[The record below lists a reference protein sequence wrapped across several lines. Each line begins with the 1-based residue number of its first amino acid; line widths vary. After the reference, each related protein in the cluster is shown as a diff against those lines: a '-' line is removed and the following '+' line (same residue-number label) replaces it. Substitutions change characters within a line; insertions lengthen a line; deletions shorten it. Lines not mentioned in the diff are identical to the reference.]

1 MKRRS
6 FLLALISA
14 PFCPAATS
22 AVVPT
27 SERSPLVFKD
37 GVMRLATADIGTVD
51 AGRLRA
57 RNGKMKIDLNSG
69 TIEILS

>member
-27 SERSPLVFKD
+27 SERSPLKD

-57 RNGKMKIDLNSG
+57 RNCKMKIDLNSG

>member
-14 PFCPAATS
+14 PFVPAVTS

-27 SERSPLVFKD
+27 SERSPVVFKD
-37 GVMRLATADIGTVD
+37 GVMRLATTDIGTVD

-57 RNGKMKIDLNSG
+57 RNGKMKIDLNNG
-69 TIEILS
+69 TIEIFS

>member
-6 FLLALISA
+6 FLLALIGA
-14 PFCPAATS
+14 PFVPAATS

-27 SERSPLVFKD
+27 SERSALVFKD
-37 GVMRLATADIGTVD
+37 GIIRLAIADIGTAD
-51 AGRLRA
+51 AGRLLA

>member
-37 GVMRLATADIGTVD
+37 GVMKLAVADIGTAD
-51 AGRLRA
+51 AGRLQSL
-57 RNGKMKIDLNSG
+57 NGKMKIDLNSG
-69 TIEILS
+69 TIEIFS

>member
-6 FLLALISA
+6 FLLTLISA
-14 PFCPAATS
+14 PFVPAATS

-51 AGRLRA
+51 AGRLQA
-57 RNGKMKIDLNSG
+57 VTAK
-69 TIEILS
+69 